1 MLFSVLTKNL
11 KWKILTKNLV
21 TFKRW
26 DRGKDFSIMG
36 VPWKSRFLEGEGR
49 FTNIE
54 DFLNGR
60 GRAGRLG
67 FHEQKRVVV
76 FMKGGGR
83 WVGGLIPQCTLWRVL
98 KHNT

>member
-49 FTNIE
+49 FTENQY
-54 DFLNGR
+54 R
-60 GRAGRLG
+60 GFPKRARAGGEVGVSRTKKG
-67 FHEQKRVVV
+67 SGVYEGGWTV
-76 FMKGGGR
+76 GGG
-83 WVGGLIPQCTLWRVL
+83 VDTPMYTM
-98 KHNT
+98 KSFKA

>member
-49 FTNIE
+49 FTENQY
-54 DFLNGR
+54 R
-60 GRAGRLG
+60 GFPKRARAGGEVGVSRTKKG
-67 FHEQKRVVV
+67 SGVYEGGWGVRGGVDTPMHT
-76 FMKGGGR
+76 MKSF
-83 WVGGLIPQCTLWRVL
+83 
-98 KHNT
+98 KA